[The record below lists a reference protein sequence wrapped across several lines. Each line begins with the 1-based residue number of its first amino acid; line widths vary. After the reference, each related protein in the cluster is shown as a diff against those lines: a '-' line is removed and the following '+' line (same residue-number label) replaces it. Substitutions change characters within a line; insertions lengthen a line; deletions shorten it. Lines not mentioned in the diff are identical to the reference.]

1 MCGVAALQIS
11 TVMWQGSRM
20 LLQHSDLI
28 DARVLLKQLVVAAD
42 W

>member
-11 TVMWQGSRM
+11 TVAGQQDAAATLRP
-20 LLQHSDLI
+20 